1 MLAKLVEQGNVQT
14 LPLKVLSS
22 AHLEKD
28 FTMIIDPR
36 GIVPQQGETLNGAG
50 YENGPRRQ
58 EFDGFT
64 YFGVEDGVKND
75 EDDVSSKDGA
85 GATGGYI
92 EDATGKQVL
101 KKEMNDFIIPSNNPN
116 NSDASKEQ
124 PSSINPMMGGG
135 NNHQGRQFYIQFDP
149 LDRLYKIRDLG
160 KGYGAFAKLQ
170 GSIIIRDSF
179 LVNIGESYV
188 VSYLINNQDELL
200 ICKGG
205 KGGFGNLRYK
215 SSTNRS
221 PTKFT
226 EGKEGDSLSLRLEL
240 RLLADI
246 GLLGK
251 PNAGKSS
258 LVRAVSSAK
267 PKVADYAFTTL
278 HPSLGVIDYSE
289 NSSFVISDIPGLIAG
304 ASEGVGLGIQFLKH
318 LSRTKVIVQIV
329 DVYDKNPME
338 VITEIREL
346 SKEITNYDP
355 DLIKKVKWLALNKI
369 DLINTNKLEELKD
382 ELGREF
388 QDNLHIY
395 CISAAK
401 KEGTQQLM
409 RDIGE
414 FMETSDE

>member
-1 MLAKLVEQGNVQT
+1 MK
-14 LPLKVLSS
+14 
-22 AHLEKD
+22 
-28 FTMIIDPR
+28 FIDEVS
-36 GIVPQQGETLNGAG
+36 IDVKAG
-50 YENGPRRQ
+50 
-58 EFDGFT
+58 D
-64 YFGVEDGVKND
+64 
-75 EDDVSSKDGA
+75 
-85 GATGGYI
+85 
-92 EDATGKQVL
+92 
-101 KKEMNDFIIPSNNPN
+101 
-116 NSDASKEQ
+116 
-124 PSSINPMMGGG
+124 GG
-135 NNHQGRQFYIQFDP
+135 NGLASFR
-149 LDRLYKIRDLG
+149 RLKNIP
-160 KGYGAFAKLQ
+160 KGGPDGGDGGNG
-170 GSIIIRDSF
+170 GSIIFRSVNNLNTLSKFRFQRKFEAENGKRGGSQNKTGSDGKD
-179 LVNIGESYV
+179 LVIEVPCGTLLYDLETDNPLAD
-188 VSYLINNQDELL
+188 LINNQDELL

-278 HPSLGVIDYSE
+278 HPSLGVVDYSE

-346 SKEITNYDP
+346 SKEIVNYDP

-369 DLINTNKLEELKD
+369 DLINTDQLEELKD

>member
-1 MLAKLVEQGNVQT
+1 MK
-14 LPLKVLSS
+14 
-22 AHLEKD
+22 
-28 FTMIIDPR
+28 FIDEVS
-36 GIVPQQGETLNGAG
+36 IDVKAG
-50 YENGPRRQ
+50 
-58 EFDGFT
+58 D
-64 YFGVEDGVKND
+64 
-75 EDDVSSKDGA
+75 
-85 GATGGYI
+85 
-92 EDATGKQVL
+92 
-101 KKEMNDFIIPSNNPN
+101 
-116 NSDASKEQ
+116 
-124 PSSINPMMGGG
+124 GG
-135 NNHQGRQFYIQFDP
+135 NGLASFR
-149 LDRLYKIRDLG
+149 RLKNIP
-160 KGYGAFAKLQ
+160 KGGPDGGDGGNG
-170 GSIIIRDSF
+170 GSIIFRS
-179 LVNIGESYV
+179 VNNLNTLSKFRFQRKFEAENGKRGGSQNKTGSDGKDLIIEVPCGTLLYDLETDNPLAD
-188 VSYLINNQDELL
+188 LINNQDELL

-278 HPSLGVIDYSE
+278 HPSLGVVDYSE

-338 VITEIREL
+338 VITEVREL

-369 DLINTNKLEELKD
+369 DLINTDQLEELKD

>member
-1 MLAKLVEQGNVQT
+1 MK
-14 LPLKVLSS
+14 
-22 AHLEKD
+22 
-28 FTMIIDPR
+28 FIDEVS
-36 GIVPQQGETLNGAG
+36 IDVKAG
-50 YENGPRRQ
+50 
-58 EFDGFT
+58 D
-64 YFGVEDGVKND
+64 
-75 EDDVSSKDGA
+75 
-85 GATGGYI
+85 
-92 EDATGKQVL
+92 
-101 KKEMNDFIIPSNNPN
+101 
-116 NSDASKEQ
+116 
-124 PSSINPMMGGG
+124 GG
-135 NNHQGRQFYIQFDP
+135 NGLASFR
-149 LDRLYKIRDLG
+149 RLKNIP
-160 KGYGAFAKLQ
+160 KGGPDGGDGGNG
-170 GSIIIRDSF
+170 GSIIFRSVNNLNTLSKFRFQRKFEAENGKRGGSQNKTGSDGKD
-179 LVNIGESYV
+179 LVIEVPCGTLLYDLETDNPLAD
-188 VSYLINNQDELL
+188 LINNQDELL

-226 EGKEGDSLSLRLEL
+226 EGKEGDNLSLRLEL

-278 HPSLGVIDYSE
+278 HPSLGVVDYSE

-346 SKEITNYDP
+346 SKEIVNYDP

-369 DLINTNKLEELKD
+369 DLINTNQLEELKD

>member
-1 MLAKLVEQGNVQT
+1 MK
-14 LPLKVLSS
+14 
-22 AHLEKD
+22 
-28 FTMIIDPR
+28 FIDEVS
-36 GIVPQQGETLNGAG
+36 IDVKAG
-50 YENGPRRQ
+50 
-58 EFDGFT
+58 D
-64 YFGVEDGVKND
+64 
-75 EDDVSSKDGA
+75 
-85 GATGGYI
+85 
-92 EDATGKQVL
+92 
-101 KKEMNDFIIPSNNPN
+101 
-116 NSDASKEQ
+116 
-124 PSSINPMMGGG
+124 GG
-135 NNHQGRQFYIQFDP
+135 NGLASFR
-149 LDRLYKIRDLG
+149 RLKNIP
-160 KGYGAFAKLQ
+160 KGGPDGGDGGNG
-170 GSIIIRDSF
+170 GSIIFRSVNNLNTLSKFRFQRKFEAENGKRGGSQNKTGSDGKD
-179 LVNIGESYV
+179 LVIEVPCGTLLYDLETDNPLAD
-188 VSYLINNQDELL
+188 LINNQDELL

-221 PTKFT
+221 PTKFS

-278 HPSLGVIDYSE
+278 HPSLGVVDYSE

-369 DLINTNKLEELKD
+369 DLINTDQLEELKD

>member
-1 MLAKLVEQGNVQT
+1 MK
-14 LPLKVLSS
+14 
-22 AHLEKD
+22 
-28 FTMIIDPR
+28 FIDEVS
-36 GIVPQQGETLNGAG
+36 IDVKAG
-50 YENGPRRQ
+50 
-58 EFDGFT
+58 D
-64 YFGVEDGVKND
+64 
-75 EDDVSSKDGA
+75 
-85 GATGGYI
+85 
-92 EDATGKQVL
+92 
-101 KKEMNDFIIPSNNPN
+101 
-116 NSDASKEQ
+116 
-124 PSSINPMMGGG
+124 GG
-135 NNHQGRQFYIQFDP
+135 NGLASFR
-149 LDRLYKIRDLG
+149 RLKNIP
-160 KGYGAFAKLQ
+160 KGGPDGGDGGSG
-170 GSIIIRDSF
+170 GSIIFRSVNNLNTLSKFRFQRKFEAENGKRGGSQNKTGSDGKD
-179 LVNIGESYV
+179 LVIEVPCGTLLYDLETDNPLAD
-188 VSYLINNQDELL
+188 LINNQDELL

-278 HPSLGVIDYSE
+278 HPSLGVVDYSE

-369 DLINTNKLEELKD
+369 DLINTNQLEELKD

>member
-1 MLAKLVEQGNVQT
+1 MK
-14 LPLKVLSS
+14 
-22 AHLEKD
+22 
-28 FTMIIDPR
+28 FIDEVS
-36 GIVPQQGETLNGAG
+36 IDVKAG
-50 YENGPRRQ
+50 
-58 EFDGFT
+58 D
-64 YFGVEDGVKND
+64 
-75 EDDVSSKDGA
+75 
-85 GATGGYI
+85 
-92 EDATGKQVL
+92 
-101 KKEMNDFIIPSNNPN
+101 
-116 NSDASKEQ
+116 
-124 PSSINPMMGGG
+124 GG
-135 NNHQGRQFYIQFDP
+135 NGLASFR
-149 LDRLYKIRDLG
+149 RLKNIP
-160 KGYGAFAKLQ
+160 KGGPDGGDGGNG
-170 GSIIIRDSF
+170 GSIIFRSVNNLNTLSKFRFQRKFEAENGKRGGSQNKTGSDGKD
-179 LVNIGESYV
+179 LVIEVPCGTLLYDLETDNPLAD
-188 VSYLINNQDELL
+188 LINHQDELL

-278 HPSLGVIDYSE
+278 HPSLGVVDYSE

-369 DLINTNKLEELKD
+369 DLINTDQLEELKD
-382 ELGREF
+382 ELGGEF

>member
-1 MLAKLVEQGNVQT
+1 MKFIDEVSIDVKAGDGGNG
-14 LPLKVLSS
+14 LSS
-22 AHLEKD
+22 FRRLKN
-28 FTMIIDPR
+28 IPK
-36 GIVPQQGETLNGAG
+36 G
-50 YENGPRRQ
+50 GP
-58 EFDGFT
+58 DG
-64 YFGVEDGVKND
+64 GDGGD
-75 EDDVSSKDGA
+75 
-85 GATGGYI
+85 
-92 EDATGKQVL
+92 
-101 KKEMNDFIIPSNNPN
+101 
-116 NSDASKEQ
+116 
-124 PSSINPMMGGG
+124 GG
-135 NNHQGRQFYIQFDP
+135 NIIFRSVNNINTLSQFRFQRKFEAQNGKRGGSQNKTGSDG
-149 LDRLYKIRDLG
+149 KDLIIEVPCG
-160 KGYGAFAKLQ
+160 TLIYDFYTGI
-170 GSIIIRDSF
+170 SIAD
-179 LVNIGESYV
+179 LVN
-188 VSYLINNQDELL
+188 NRDELL

-205 KGGFGNLRYK
+205 KGGLGNLRYK

-278 HPSLGVIDYSE
+278 HPSLGVVDYSE

-304 ASEGVGLGIQFLKH
+304 ASQGVGLGIQFLKH

-338 VITEIREL
+338 VISEIREL

-355 DLIKKVKWLALNKI
+355 ALIKKVRWLALNKI
-369 DLINTNKLEELKD
+369 DLINTDQLEELKD

-388 QDNLHIY
+388 QDKLHIY

-401 KEGTQQLM
+401 KDGTQQLM

>member
-1 MLAKLVEQGNVQT
+1 MK
-14 LPLKVLSS
+14 
-22 AHLEKD
+22 
-28 FTMIIDPR
+28 FIDEVS
-36 GIVPQQGETLNGAG
+36 IDVKAG
-50 YENGPRRQ
+50 
-58 EFDGFT
+58 D
-64 YFGVEDGVKND
+64 
-75 EDDVSSKDGA
+75 
-85 GATGGYI
+85 
-92 EDATGKQVL
+92 
-101 KKEMNDFIIPSNNPN
+101 
-116 NSDASKEQ
+116 
-124 PSSINPMMGGG
+124 GG
-135 NNHQGRQFYIQFDP
+135 NGLASFR
-149 LDRLYKIRDLG
+149 RLKNIP
-160 KGYGAFAKLQ
+160 KGGPDGGDGGNG
-170 GSIIIRDSF
+170 GSIIFRAVNNLNTLSKFRFQRKFEAENGKRGGSQNKTGSDGKD
-179 LVNIGESYV
+179 LVIEVPCGTLLYDLETDNPLAD
-188 VSYLINNQDELL
+188 LINNQDELL

-278 HPSLGVIDYSE
+278 HPSLGVVDYSE

-318 LSRTKVIVQIV
+318 LSRTQVIVQIV

-355 DLIKKVKWLALNKI
+355 HLIKKVKWLALNKI

>member
-1 MLAKLVEQGNVQT
+1 MK
-14 LPLKVLSS
+14 
-22 AHLEKD
+22 
-28 FTMIIDPR
+28 FIDEVS
-36 GIVPQQGETLNGAG
+36 IDIKAG
-50 YENGPRRQ
+50 
-58 EFDGFT
+58 D
-64 YFGVEDGVKND
+64 
-75 EDDVSSKDGA
+75 
-85 GATGGYI
+85 
-92 EDATGKQVL
+92 
-101 KKEMNDFIIPSNNPN
+101 
-116 NSDASKEQ
+116 
-124 PSSINPMMGGG
+124 GG
-135 NNHQGRQFYIQFDP
+135 NGLASFR
-149 LDRLYKIRDLG
+149 RLKNIP
-160 KGYGAFAKLQ
+160 KGGPDGGDGGNG
-170 GSIIIRDSF
+170 GSIIFRSVNNLNTLSKFRFQRKFEAENGKRGGSQNKTGSDGKD
-179 LVNIGESYV
+179 LVIEVPCGTLLYDLETDNPLAD
-188 VSYLINNQDELL
+188 LINNQDQIL

-278 HPSLGVIDYSE
+278 HPSLGVVDYSE

-304 ASEGVGLGIQFLKH
+304 ASQGVGLGIQFLKH

-338 VITEIREL
+338 VISEIREL

-355 DLIKKVKWLALNKI
+355 ALIKKVRWLALNKI
-369 DLINTNKLEELKD
+369 DLINTDQLEELKD

-388 QDNLHIY
+388 QDKLHIY

-401 KEGTQQLM
+401 KDGTQQLM

>member
-1 MLAKLVEQGNVQT
+1 MK
-14 LPLKVLSS
+14 
-22 AHLEKD
+22 
-28 FTMIIDPR
+28 FIDEVS
-36 GIVPQQGETLNGAG
+36 IDVKAG
-50 YENGPRRQ
+50 
-58 EFDGFT
+58 D
-64 YFGVEDGVKND
+64 
-75 EDDVSSKDGA
+75 
-85 GATGGYI
+85 
-92 EDATGKQVL
+92 
-101 KKEMNDFIIPSNNPN
+101 
-116 NSDASKEQ
+116 
-124 PSSINPMMGGG
+124 GG
-135 NNHQGRQFYIQFDP
+135 NGLASFR
-149 LDRLYKIRDLG
+149 RLKNIP
-160 KGYGAFAKLQ
+160 KGGPDGGDGGNG
-170 GSIIIRDSF
+170 GSIIFRSVNNLNTLSKFRFQRKFEAENGKRGGSQNKTGSDGKD
-179 LVNIGESYV
+179 LVIEVPCGTLLYDLETDNPLAD
-188 VSYLINNQDELL
+188 LINNQDELL

-226 EGKEGDSLSLRLEL
+226 EGKEGESLSLRLEL

-278 HPSLGVIDYSE
+278 HPSLGVVDYSE

-369 DLINTNKLEELKD
+369 DLINTNQLEELKG

-388 QDNLHIY
+388 QDNLRIY

>member
-1 MLAKLVEQGNVQT
+1 MK
-14 LPLKVLSS
+14 
-22 AHLEKD
+22 
-28 FTMIIDPR
+28 FIDEVS
-36 GIVPQQGETLNGAG
+36 IDVKAG
-50 YENGPRRQ
+50 
-58 EFDGFT
+58 D
-64 YFGVEDGVKND
+64 
-75 EDDVSSKDGA
+75 
-85 GATGGYI
+85 
-92 EDATGKQVL
+92 
-101 KKEMNDFIIPSNNPN
+101 
-116 NSDASKEQ
+116 
-124 PSSINPMMGGG
+124 GG
-135 NNHQGRQFYIQFDP
+135 NGLASFR
-149 LDRLYKIRDLG
+149 RLKNIP
-160 KGYGAFAKLQ
+160 KGGPDGGDGGNG
-170 GSIIIRDSF
+170 GSIIFRSVNNLNTLSKFRFQRKFEAENGKRGGSQNKTGSDGKD
-179 LVNIGESYV
+179 LVIEVPCGTLLYDLETDNPLAD
-188 VSYLINNQDELL
+188 LINNQDELL

-226 EGKEGDSLSLRLEL
+226 AGKEGDSLSLRLEL

-278 HPSLGVIDYSE
+278 HPSLGVVDYSE

-355 DLIKKVKWLALNKI
+355 DLIKKVRWLALNKI
-369 DLINTNKLEELKD
+369 DLINTNQLEELKD

>member
-1 MLAKLVEQGNVQT
+1 MK
-14 LPLKVLSS
+14 
-22 AHLEKD
+22 
-28 FTMIIDPR
+28 FIDEVS
-36 GIVPQQGETLNGAG
+36 IDVKAG
-50 YENGPRRQ
+50 
-58 EFDGFT
+58 D
-64 YFGVEDGVKND
+64 
-75 EDDVSSKDGA
+75 
-85 GATGGYI
+85 
-92 EDATGKQVL
+92 
-101 KKEMNDFIIPSNNPN
+101 
-116 NSDASKEQ
+116 
-124 PSSINPMMGGG
+124 GG
-135 NNHQGRQFYIQFDP
+135 NGLASFR
-149 LDRLYKIRDLG
+149 RLKNIP
-160 KGYGAFAKLQ
+160 KGGPDGGDGGNG
-170 GSIIIRDSF
+170 GSIIFRSVNNLNTLSKFRFQRKFEAENGKRGGSQNKTGSDGKD
-179 LVNIGESYV
+179 LVIEVPCGTLLYDLETENPLAD
-188 VSYLINNQDELL
+188 LINNQDELL

-278 HPSLGVIDYSE
+278 HPSLGVVDYSE

-369 DLINTNKLEELKD
+369 DLINTDQLEELKD

>member
-1 MLAKLVEQGNVQT
+1 MKFIDEVSIDVKAGDGGNGLASFRRLKNIPKGGPDGGDGGHGGSIFFRSVNNINT
-14 LPLKVLSS
+14 LSKFRFQRKFE
-22 AHLEKD
+22 A
-28 FTMIIDPR
+28 
-36 GIVPQQGETLNGAG
+36 
-50 YENGPRRQ
+50 ENGKRGGSQNKTGSDGKDLVIEVPCGTLIYDQ
-58 EFDGFT
+58 EN
-64 YFGVEDGVKND
+64 EKPI
-75 EDDVSSKDGA
+75 A
-85 GATGGYI
+85 
-92 EDATGKQVL
+92 
-101 KKEMNDFIIPSNNPN
+101 
-116 NSDASKEQ
+116 
-124 PSSINPMMGGG
+124 
-135 NNHQGRQFYIQFDP
+135 
-149 LDRLYKIRDLG
+149 DL
-160 KGYGAFAKLQ
+160 
-170 GSIIIRDSF
+170 
-179 LVNIGESYV
+179 V
-188 VSYLINNQDELL
+188 NNQDELL

-205 KGGFGNLRYK
+205 KGGLGNLRYK

-226 EGKEGDSLSLRLEL
+226 EGKDGDSLSLRLEL

-278 HPSLGVIDYSE
+278 HPSLGVVDYSE

-329 DVYDKNPME
+329 DVYDKTPLE
-338 VITEIREL
+338 IIAEIREL

-355 DLIKKVKWLALNKI
+355 ELIKKVRWLALNKV
-369 DLINTNKLEELKD
+369 DLLDKSEVDRLKEEL
-382 ELGREF
+382 ETEF

-414 FMETSDE
+414 FMETPDE

>member
-1 MLAKLVEQGNVQT
+1 MK
-14 LPLKVLSS
+14 
-22 AHLEKD
+22 
-28 FTMIIDPR
+28 FIDEVS
-36 GIVPQQGETLNGAG
+36 IDVKAG
-50 YENGPRRQ
+50 
-58 EFDGFT
+58 D
-64 YFGVEDGVKND
+64 
-75 EDDVSSKDGA
+75 
-85 GATGGYI
+85 
-92 EDATGKQVL
+92 
-101 KKEMNDFIIPSNNPN
+101 
-116 NSDASKEQ
+116 
-124 PSSINPMMGGG
+124 GG
-135 NNHQGRQFYIQFDP
+135 NGLASFR
-149 LDRLYKIRDLG
+149 RLKNIP
-160 KGYGAFAKLQ
+160 KGGPDGGDGGDG
-170 GSIIIRDSF
+170 GSIIFRSVNNLNTLSKFRFQRKFEAENGKRGGSQNKTGSDGKD
-179 LVNIGESYV
+179 LVIEVPCGTLLYDLETDNPLAD
-188 VSYLINNQDELL
+188 LINNQDELL

-251 PNAGKSS
+251 PNAGNSS

-278 HPSLGVIDYSE
+278 HPSLGVVDYSE

-355 DLIKKVKWLALNKI
+355 DLIKKVRWLALNKI
-369 DLINTNKLEELKD
+369 DLINTNQLEELKD

>member
-1 MLAKLVEQGNVQT
+1 MKFIDEVSIDVKAGDGGNGLASFRRLKNIPKGGPDGGDGGHGGSIFFRSVNNINT
-14 LPLKVLSS
+14 LSKFRFQRKFE
-22 AHLEKD
+22 A
-28 FTMIIDPR
+28 
-36 GIVPQQGETLNGAG
+36 
-50 YENGPRRQ
+50 ENGKRGGSQNKTGSDGKDLVIEVPCGTLIYDQ
-58 EFDGFT
+58 EN
-64 YFGVEDGVKND
+64 EKPI
-75 EDDVSSKDGA
+75 A
-85 GATGGYI
+85 
-92 EDATGKQVL
+92 
-101 KKEMNDFIIPSNNPN
+101 
-116 NSDASKEQ
+116 
-124 PSSINPMMGGG
+124 
-135 NNHQGRQFYIQFDP
+135 
-149 LDRLYKIRDLG
+149 DL
-160 KGYGAFAKLQ
+160 
-170 GSIIIRDSF
+170 
-179 LVNIGESYV
+179 V
-188 VSYLINNQDELL
+188 NNQDELL

-205 KGGFGNLRYK
+205 KGGLGNLRYK

-226 EGKEGDSLSLRLEL
+226 EGKDGDSLSLRLEL

-278 HPSLGVIDYSE
+278 HPSLGVVDYSE

-329 DVYDKNPME
+329 DVYDKTPLE
-338 VITEIREL
+338 IIAEIREL

-355 DLIKKVKWLALNKI
+355 ELIKKVRWLALNKV
-369 DLINTNKLEELKD
+369 DLLDKSEVERLKEEL
-382 ELGREF
+382 ETEF

-414 FMETSDE
+414 FMETLDE

>member
-1 MLAKLVEQGNVQT
+1 MKFIDEVSIDVKAGDGGNGLASFRRLKNIPKGGPDGGDGGHGGSIFFRSVNNINT
-14 LPLKVLSS
+14 LSKFRFQRKFE
-22 AHLEKD
+22 A
-28 FTMIIDPR
+28 
-36 GIVPQQGETLNGAG
+36 
-50 YENGPRRQ
+50 ENGKRGGSQ
-58 EFDGFT
+58 NKTGSDG
-64 YFGVEDGVKND
+64 
-75 EDDVSSKDGA
+75 
-85 GATGGYI
+85 
-92 EDATGKQVL
+92 
-101 KKEMNDFIIPSNNPN
+101 
-116 NSDASKEQ
+116 
-124 PSSINPMMGGG
+124 
-135 NNHQGRQFYIQFDP
+135 
-149 LDRLYKIRDLG
+149 RDLVIEVPCG
-160 KGYGAFAKLQ
+160 TLIYDQENEKPIA
-170 GSIIIRDSF
+170 D
-179 LVNIGESYV
+179 LV
-188 VSYLINNQDELL
+188 NNQDELL

-205 KGGFGNLRYK
+205 KGGLGNLRYK

-226 EGKEGDSLSLRLEL
+226 EGKDGDSLSLRLEL

-278 HPSLGVIDYSE
+278 HPSLGVVDYSE

-329 DVYDKNPME
+329 DVYDKTPLE
-338 VITEIREL
+338 IIAEIREL

-355 DLIKKVKWLALNKI
+355 ELIKKVRWLALNKV
-369 DLINTNKLEELKD
+369 DLLDKSEVERLKEEL
-382 ELGREF
+382 ETEF

-414 FMETSDE
+414 FMETPDE

>member
-1 MLAKLVEQGNVQT
+1 MK
-14 LPLKVLSS
+14 
-22 AHLEKD
+22 
-28 FTMIIDPR
+28 FIDEVS
-36 GIVPQQGETLNGAG
+36 IDVKAG
-50 YENGPRRQ
+50 
-58 EFDGFT
+58 D
-64 YFGVEDGVKND
+64 
-75 EDDVSSKDGA
+75 
-85 GATGGYI
+85 
-92 EDATGKQVL
+92 
-101 KKEMNDFIIPSNNPN
+101 
-116 NSDASKEQ
+116 
-124 PSSINPMMGGG
+124 GG
-135 NNHQGRQFYIQFDP
+135 NGLASFR
-149 LDRLYKIRDLG
+149 RLKNIP
-160 KGYGAFAKLQ
+160 KGGPDGGDGGNG
-170 GSIIIRDSF
+170 GSIIFRSVNNLNTLSKFRFQRKFEAENGKRGGSQNKTGSDGKD
-179 LVNIGESYV
+179 LVIEVPCGTLLYDLETDNPLAD
-188 VSYLINNQDELL
+188 LINNQDELL

-278 HPSLGVIDYSE
+278 HPSLGVVDYSE

-329 DVYDKNPME
+329 DVYDKNPLD
-338 VITEIREL
+338 VITEIKEL
-346 SKEITNYDP
+346 SKEIINYDP

-369 DLINTNKLEELKD
+369 DLINTDQLEELKD

>member
-1 MLAKLVEQGNVQT
+1 MK
-14 LPLKVLSS
+14 
-22 AHLEKD
+22 
-28 FTMIIDPR
+28 FIDEVS
-36 GIVPQQGETLNGAG
+36 IDVKAG
-50 YENGPRRQ
+50 
-58 EFDGFT
+58 D
-64 YFGVEDGVKND
+64 
-75 EDDVSSKDGA
+75 
-85 GATGGYI
+85 
-92 EDATGKQVL
+92 
-101 KKEMNDFIIPSNNPN
+101 
-116 NSDASKEQ
+116 
-124 PSSINPMMGGG
+124 GG
-135 NNHQGRQFYIQFDP
+135 NGLASFR
-149 LDRLYKIRDLG
+149 RLKNIP
-160 KGYGAFAKLQ
+160 KGGPDGGDGGNG
-170 GSIIIRDSF
+170 GSIIFRSVNNLNTLSKFRFQRKFEAENGKRGGSQNKTGSDGKD
-179 LVNIGESYV
+179 LVIEVPCGTLLYDLETDNPLAD
-188 VSYLINNQDELL
+188 LINNQDELL

-278 HPSLGVIDYSE
+278 HPSLGVVDYSE

-369 DLINTNKLEELKD
+369 DLINTNKLEELKV

>member
-1 MLAKLVEQGNVQT
+1 MK
-14 LPLKVLSS
+14 
-22 AHLEKD
+22 
-28 FTMIIDPR
+28 FIDEVS
-36 GIVPQQGETLNGAG
+36 IDVKAG
-50 YENGPRRQ
+50 
-58 EFDGFT
+58 D
-64 YFGVEDGVKND
+64 
-75 EDDVSSKDGA
+75 
-85 GATGGYI
+85 
-92 EDATGKQVL
+92 
-101 KKEMNDFIIPSNNPN
+101 
-116 NSDASKEQ
+116 
-124 PSSINPMMGGG
+124 GG
-135 NNHQGRQFYIQFDP
+135 NGLASFR
-149 LDRLYKIRDLG
+149 RLKNIP
-160 KGYGAFAKLQ
+160 KGGPDGGDGGNG
-170 GSIIIRDSF
+170 GSIIFRSVNNLNTLSKFRFQRKFEAENGKRGGSQNKTGSDGKD
-179 LVNIGESYV
+179 LVIEVPCGTLLYDLETDNPLAD
-188 VSYLINNQDELL
+188 LINNQDELL

-278 HPSLGVIDYSE
+278 HPSLGVVDYSE

-329 DVYDKNPME
+329 DVYDKIPME

-355 DLIKKVKWLALNKI
+355 DLIKNVKWLALNKI

>member
-1 MLAKLVEQGNVQT
+1 MK
-14 LPLKVLSS
+14 
-22 AHLEKD
+22 
-28 FTMIIDPR
+28 FIDEVS
-36 GIVPQQGETLNGAG
+36 IDVKAG
-50 YENGPRRQ
+50 
-58 EFDGFT
+58 D
-64 YFGVEDGVKND
+64 
-75 EDDVSSKDGA
+75 
-85 GATGGYI
+85 
-92 EDATGKQVL
+92 
-101 KKEMNDFIIPSNNPN
+101 
-116 NSDASKEQ
+116 
-124 PSSINPMMGGG
+124 GG
-135 NNHQGRQFYIQFDP
+135 NGLASFR
-149 LDRLYKIRDLG
+149 RLKNIP
-160 KGYGAFAKLQ
+160 KGGPDGGDGGNG
-170 GSIIIRDSF
+170 GSIIFRSVNNLNTLSKFRFQRKFEAENGKRGGSQNKTGSDGKD
-179 LVNIGESYV
+179 LVIEVPCGTLLYDLETDNPLAD
-188 VSYLINNQDELL
+188 LINNQDELL

-278 HPSLGVIDYSE
+278 HPSLGVVDYSE

-329 DVYDKNPME
+329 DVYDKDPME

>member
-1 MLAKLVEQGNVQT
+1 MK
-14 LPLKVLSS
+14 
-22 AHLEKD
+22 
-28 FTMIIDPR
+28 FIDEVS
-36 GIVPQQGETLNGAG
+36 IDVKAG
-50 YENGPRRQ
+50 
-58 EFDGFT
+58 D
-64 YFGVEDGVKND
+64 
-75 EDDVSSKDGA
+75 
-85 GATGGYI
+85 
-92 EDATGKQVL
+92 
-101 KKEMNDFIIPSNNPN
+101 
-116 NSDASKEQ
+116 
-124 PSSINPMMGGG
+124 GG
-135 NNHQGRQFYIQFDP
+135 NGLASFR
-149 LDRLYKIRDLG
+149 RLKNIP
-160 KGYGAFAKLQ
+160 KGGPDGGDGGDG
-170 GSIIIRDSF
+170 GSIIFRSVNNLNTLSKFRFQRKFEAENGKRGGSQNKTGSDGKD
-179 LVNIGESYV
+179 LVIEVPCGTLLYDLETDNPLAD
-188 VSYLINNQDELL
+188 LINNQDELL

-278 HPSLGVIDYSE
+278 HPSLGVVDYSE

-338 VITEIREL
+338 VITEISEL
-346 SKEITNYDP
+346 SKEIINYDP

-369 DLINTNKLEELKD
+369 DLINTNQLEELKD